1 MKDKSESQKTNR
13 FWCVENFSL
22 VEVLDRQEQ
31 EALHHYMRFV
41 DYRAGETIYFPGDPS
56 DTVYSLHRG
65 RVRLGYLNENGRRL
79 TFAILGKGQVFGE
92 TALAGEETRHW
103 IAEALEDS
111 TLCMIFK
118 GDLLRFA
125 EGNPKLALR
134 ISKLVGER
142 LVEIENK
149 LQDLIFKGVPARLSQ
164 TLLELAERYGER
176 EAEGVRIRFKITH
189 RELAQ
194 LIGSTRE
201 TTSVA
206 LGRMERQGLLSKRY
220 GVIVLKNLERLKE
233 AG

>member
-1 MKDKSESQKTNR
+1 MRDKAKLQGVNR

-22 VEVLDRQEQ
+22 A
-31 EALHHYMRFV
+31 EALNEAEREELHRYMRFV
-41 DYRAGETIYFPGDPS
+41 SYRAGETIYFPGDPS
-56 DTVYSLHRG
+56 NTVYTLHRG
-65 RVRLGYLNENGRRL
+65 RVRLGYLDESGRHL
-79 TFAILGKGQVFGE
+79 TFAILGRGQVFGE

-111 TLCMIFK
+111 TLCMVFK

-125 EGNPKLALR
+125 AGNPKLALR

-142 LVEIENK
+142 LVEVENK

-164 TLLELAERYGER
+164 TLLQLAERYGER

-201 TTSVA
+201 TTSAA

-220 GVIVLKNLERLKE
+220 GMIVLKNLKRLKE
-233 AG
+233 TD